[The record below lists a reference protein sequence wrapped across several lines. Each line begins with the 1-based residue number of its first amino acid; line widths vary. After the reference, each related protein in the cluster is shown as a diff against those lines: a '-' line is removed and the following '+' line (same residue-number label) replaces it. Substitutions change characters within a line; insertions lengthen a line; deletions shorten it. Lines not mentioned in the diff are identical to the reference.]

1 MIRDLEICTFNLTDT
16 KVASNHKI
24 SRIELCEKKD
34 LGGIT
39 PRRELI
45 KESLQLGTP
54 IHPIIRPRGGDF
66 NYSSRE
72 FDIMLDDVSFCRDN
86 RCSGIVFGFLNKK
99 NDVDISLCREII
111 KVSGN
116 MSLTFHRAFDKTRNP
131 FESMEKIIDLG
142 FDRILTSGQKSD
154 AISGLRLINAL
165 TEKSNGRISIMPGAG
180 VRSSNIDILL
190 DNKKI
195 SEFHSSCYINNLF
208 SVKELN
214 RLIKKLESWII
225 FLR

>member
-39 PRRELI
+39 PRRKLI

-72 FDIMLDDVSFCRDN
+72 FNIMLDDVSFCRDN

-190 DNKKI
+190 KNNKI

-214 RLIKKLESWII
+214 RLIKKLE
-225 FLR
+225 L

>member
-72 FDIMLDDVSFCRDN
+72 FNIMLDNVSFCRDN

-116 MSLTFHRAFDKTRNP
+116 MSLTFHRAFDKTKKP
-131 FESMEKIIDLG
+131 LESLEKIIDLG
-142 FDRILTSGQKSD
+142 FDRILTSGQKND
-154 AISGLRLINAL
+154 AVSGLRLINAL

-208 SVKELN
+208 SVEELN
-214 RLIKKLESWII
+214 RLIKKLES
-225 FLR
+225 

>member
-39 PRRELI
+39 PRRKLI

-154 AISGLRLINAL
+154 AVSGLRLINAL

-190 DNKKI
+190 KNNKI

-208 SVKELN
+208 SVEELN
-214 RLIKKLESWII
+214 RLIKKLKS
-225 FLR
+225 

>member
-142 FDRILTSGQKSD
+142 FDRILTSGQKRD
-154 AISGLRLINAL
+154 AVSGLSLINTL

-180 VRSSNIDILL
+180 VRSSNIDILF

-214 RLIKKLESWII
+214 RLIKKLE
-225 FLR
+225 L

>member
-39 PRRELI
+39 PRRKLI

-72 FDIMLDDVSFCRDN
+72 FNIMLDDVSFCRDN

-116 MSLTFHRAFDKTRNP
+116 MSLTFHRAFDKTRHP
-131 FESMEKIIDLG
+131 LESMEKIIDLG
-142 FDRILTSGQKSD
+142 FDRILTSGQKSN
-154 AISGLRLINAL
+154 AVTGLNLINTL

-190 DNKKI
+190 KNNKI

-208 SVKELN
+208 SVEELN
-214 RLIKKLESWII
+214 RLIKKLKS
-225 FLR
+225 

>member
-1 MIRDLEICTFNLTDT
+1 LIRDLEICTFNLTDT

-66 NYSSRE
+66 NYSNRE
-72 FDIMLDDVSFCRDN
+72 FDILLDDVSFCRDN
-86 RCSGIVFGFLNKK
+86 GCSGIVFGFLNKK

-154 AISGLRLINAL
+154 AVSGL
-165 TEKSNGRISIMPGAG
+165 
-180 VRSSNIDILL
+180 D
-190 DNKKI
+190 
-195 SEFHSSCYINNLF
+195 
-208 SVKELN
+208 
-214 RLIKKLESWII
+214 
-225 FLR
+225 

>member
-1 MIRDLEICTFNLTDT
+1 LIRDLEICTFNLTDT

-142 FDRILTSGQKSD
+142 FDRILTSGQKRD
-154 AISGLRLINAL
+154 AVSGLRLINAL

-180 VRSSNIDILL
+180 VRSSNIDILF

-214 RLIKKLESWII
+214 RLIKKLES
-225 FLR
+225 

>member
-180 VRSSNIDILL
+180 VRSSNIDILF

-214 RLIKKLESWII
+214 RLIKKLES
-225 FLR
+225 

>member
-72 FDIMLDDVSFCRDN
+72 FDIMLNDVSFCRDN
-86 RCSGIVFGFLNKK
+86 QCSGIVFGFLNKK

-116 MSLTFHRAFDKTRNP
+116 MSLTFHRAFDKTRNS

-142 FDRILTSGQKSD
+142 FDRILTSGQKND
-154 AISGLRLINAL
+154 AVSGLRLINAL

-180 VRSSNIDILL
+180 VRSSNIEILL

-208 SVKELN
+208 SVEELN
-214 RLIKKLESWII
+214 RLIKKLES
-225 FLR
+225 

>member
-1 MIRDLEICTFNLTDT
+1 MIKDLEICSFNLLDA

-39 PRRELI
+39 PRREII

-66 NYSSRE
+66 NYTNRE
-72 FDIMLDDVSFCRDN
+72 VDIMLDDVSFCRDN
-86 RCSGIVFGFLNKK
+86 QCSGIVFGFLNKK
-99 NDVDISLCREII
+99 DDVDMSLCRKII

-116 MSLTFHRAFDKTRNP
+116 MSLTFHRAFDKTRHP
-131 FESMEKIIDLG
+131 LESMEKIIDLG
-142 FDRILTSGQKSD
+142 FDRILTSGQKSN
-154 AISGLRLINAL
+154 AVTGLNLINTL

-190 DNKKI
+190 KNNKI

-208 SVKELN
+208 SVEELN
-214 RLIKKLESWII
+214 RLIKKLK
-225 FLR
+225 L

>member
-72 FDIMLDDVSFCRDN
+72 FNIMLDNVSFCRDN

-142 FDRILTSGQKSD
+142 FDRILTSGQKRD
-154 AISGLRLINAL
+154 AVSGLSLINTL

-208 SVKELN
+208 SVEELN
-214 RLIKKLESWII
+214 RLIKKLES
-225 FLR
+225 

>member
-72 FDIMLDDVSFCRDN
+72 LNIMLDNVSFCRDN

-190 DNKKI
+190 KNNKI

-214 RLIKKLESWII
+214 RLIKKLE
-225 FLR
+225 L

>member
-66 NYSSRE
+66 NYSNRE
-72 FDIMLDDVSFCRDN
+72 FDILLDDVSFCRDN
-86 RCSGIVFGFLNKK
+86 GCSGIVFGFLNKK

-116 MSLTFHRAFDKTRNP
+116 MSLTFHRAFDKTKNP
-131 FESMEKIIDLG
+131 LESLEKIIDLG

-214 RLIKKLESWII
+214 RLIKKLES
-225 FLR
+225 

>member
-72 FDIMLDDVSFCRDN
+72 FDIMLNDVSFCRDN
-86 RCSGIVFGFLNKK
+86 QCSGIVFGFLNKK

-154 AISGLRLINAL
+154 AVSGLRLINAL

-195 SEFHSSCYINNLF
+195 SEFHSSCYINNVF

-214 RLIKKLESWII
+214 RLIKKLES
-225 FLR
+225 

>member
-72 FDIMLDDVSFCRDN
+72 LNIMLDNVSFCRDN

-214 RLIKKLESWII
+214 RLIKKLES
-225 FLR
+225 

>member
-154 AISGLRLINAL
+154 AVSGLRLINAL

-195 SEFHSSCYINNLF
+195 SEFHSSCYINNVF

-214 RLIKKLESWII
+214 RLIKKLE
-225 FLR
+225 L

>member
-1 MIRDLEICTFNLTDT
+1 LIRDLEICTFNLTDT

-72 FDIMLDDVSFCRDN
+72 FDIMLNDVSFCRDN

-154 AISGLRLINAL
+154 AVSGLRLINAL

-180 VRSSNIDILL
+180 VRSSNIDILF

-214 RLIKKLESWII
+214 RLIKKLES
-225 FLR
+225 

>member
-154 AISGLRLINAL
+154 AVSGLRLINAL

-180 VRSSNIDILL
+180 VRSSNIDILF

-214 RLIKKLESWII
+214 RLIKKLES
-225 FLR
+225 

>member
-116 MSLTFHRAFDKTRNP
+116 MSLTFHRAFDKTRNS

-154 AISGLRLINAL
+154 AVSGLRLINAL

-195 SEFHSSCYINNLF
+195 SEFHSSCYINNVF

-214 RLIKKLESWII
+214 RLIKKLES
-225 FLR
+225 

>member
-1 MIRDLEICTFNLTDT
+1 LIRDLEICTFNLTDT

-180 VRSSNIDILL
+180 VRSSNIDILF

>member
-180 VRSSNIDILL
+180 VRSSNIDILFY
-190 DNKKI
+190 NKKI

-214 RLIKKLESWII
+214 RLIKKLES
-225 FLR
+225 

>member
-72 FDIMLDDVSFCRDN
+72 FNIMLDDVSFCRDN

-180 VRSSNIDILL
+180 VRSSNIDILF

-214 RLIKKLESWII
+214 RLIKKLES
-225 FLR
+225 

>member
-154 AISGLRLINAL
+154 AINGLRLINAL

-180 VRSSNIDILL
+180 VRSSNIDILF

-214 RLIKKLESWII
+214 RLIKKLES
-225 FLR
+225 

>member
-39 PRRELI
+39 PRRKLI

-72 FDIMLDDVSFCRDN
+72 LNIMLDNVSFCRDN

-142 FDRILTSGQKSD
+142 FDRILTSGQKRD
-154 AISGLRLINAL
+154 AVSGLSLINAL

-214 RLIKKLESWII
+214 RLIKKLES
-225 FLR
+225 

>member
-39 PRRELI
+39 PRRKLI

-72 FDIMLDDVSFCRDN
+72 FNIMLDDVSFCRDN

-154 AISGLRLINAL
+154 AVSGLRLINAL

-190 DNKKI
+190 KNNKI

-208 SVKELN
+208 SVEELN
-214 RLIKKLESWII
+214 RLIKKLKS
-225 FLR
+225 

>member
-72 FDIMLDDVSFCRDN
+72 FNIMLDNVSFCRDN

-154 AISGLRLINAL
+154 AVSGLRLINAL

-208 SVKELN
+208 SVEELN
-214 RLIKKLESWII
+214 RLIKKLES
-225 FLR
+225 

>member
-66 NYSSRE
+66 NYSNRE
-72 FDIMLDDVSFCRDN
+72 FDILLDDVSFCRDN
-86 RCSGIVFGFLNKK
+86 GCSGIVFGFLNKK

-142 FDRILTSGQKSD
+142 FDRILTSGQKRD
-154 AISGLRLINAL
+154 AVSGLSLINTL

-195 SEFHSSCYINNLF
+195 SEFHSSCYINNVF

-214 RLIKKLESWII
+214 RLIKKLES
-225 FLR
+225 

>member
-72 FDIMLDDVSFCRDN
+72 FNIMLDDVSFCRDN

-214 RLIKKLESWII
+214 RLIKKLES
-225 FLR
+225 

>member
-1 MIRDLEICTFNLTDT
+1 MIRDLEICTFNLPDT

-72 FDIMLDDVSFCRDN
+72 LNIMLDNVSFCRDN

-116 MSLTFHRAFDKTRNP
+116 MSLTFHRAFDKTKKP
-131 FESMEKIIDLG
+131 LESLEKIIDLG

-154 AISGLRLINAL
+154 AVSGLSLINTL
-165 TEKSNGRISIMPGAG
+165 TERSNGRISIMPGAG

-190 DNKKI
+190 KNNKI

-214 RLIKKLESWII
+214 RLIKKLE
-225 FLR
+225 L

>member
-1 MIRDLEICTFNLTDT
+1 LIRDLEICTFNLTDT

-72 FDIMLDDVSFCRDN
+72 FNIMLDDVSFCRDN

-214 RLIKKLESWII
+214 RLIKKLES
-225 FLR
+225 

>member
-72 FDIMLDDVSFCRDN
+72 LNIMLDNVSFCRDN

-154 AISGLRLINAL
+154 AVSGLRLINAL

-214 RLIKKLESWII
+214 RLIKKLES
-225 FLR
+225 

>member
-16 KVASNHKI
+16 KIASNHKI

-66 NYSSRE
+66 NYSNRE
-72 FDIMLDDVSFCRDN
+72 FDILLDDVSFCRDN
-86 RCSGIVFGFLNKK
+86 GCSGIVFGFLNKK

-116 MSLTFHRAFDKTRNP
+116 MSLTFHRAFDKTKNP
-131 FESMEKIIDLG
+131 LESLEKIIDLG

-154 AISGLRLINAL
+154 AVSGLSLINTL
-165 TEKSNGRISIMPGAG
+165 TERSNGRISIMPGAG

-195 SEFHSSCYINNLF
+195 SEFHSSCYINNVF

-214 RLIKKLESWII
+214 RLIKKLES
-225 FLR
+225 

>member
-1 MIRDLEICTFNLTDT
+1 MIRDLEICTFNLPDT

-39 PRRELI
+39 PNREII

-72 FDIMLDDVSFCRDN
+72 FDIMLDDISFCRDN

-154 AISGLRLINAL
+154 VVSGLSLINTL
-165 TEKSNGRISIMPGAG
+165 TDKGHGRISIMPGAG
-180 VRSSNIDILL
+180 VRSSNIDLL
-190 DNKKI
+190 LENDKI

-208 SVKELN
+208 SVEELKQ
-214 RLIKKLESWII
+214 LIKKLKS
-225 FLR
+225 

>member
-180 VRSSNIDILL
+180 VRSSNIDILF

-214 RLIKKLESWII
+214 RLIKKLE
-225 FLR
+225 L

>member
-72 FDIMLDDVSFCRDN
+72 LNIMLDNVSFCRDN

-154 AISGLRLINAL
+154 AVSGLRLINAL

-195 SEFHSSCYINNLF
+195 SEFHSSCYINNVF

-214 RLIKKLESWII
+214 RLIKKLE
-225 FLR
+225 L